1 MAAKINPRAFH
12 FSKFKVRAKYQL
24 LKEIVIEGEIIAE
37 SGIMVG
43 ASSGALEIGGTDK
56 QVVRNPLN
64 KMPYIPGSSLKGK
77 MRSLLEL
84 NEGTIG
90 EDRGNYGPTL
100 NEANLAAQLF
110 GFIKDKSSKSDKQ
123 QPSRLIV
130 RDGEMTNSGKFTNTE
145 LLYTEVKAE
154 NSIDR
159 VTSAANPRFFERV
172 PKGARFKMSMTLNIF
187 DGDRF
192 PEQKLLESVF
202 RSLRLVQDDYLGGGG
217 SRGNGQISFSIT
229 NIWGRDKDYYEGHKS
244 NGKSLNDLIPPD
256 LK

>member
-1 MAAKINPRAFH
+1 MAVKHQLNRKI
-12 FSKFKVRAKYQL
+12 
-24 LKEIVIEGEIIAE
+24 IIEGKIIAE

-56 QVVRNPLN
+56 QVVRNPIN

-84 NEGTIG
+84 NEGTLG
-90 EDRGNYGPTL
+90 EDNGNYGPTL
-100 NEANLAAQLF
+100 NEAHLAAQLF
-110 GFIKDKSSKSDKQ
+110 GFIKDKKTKSDKQ

-130 RDGEMTNSGKFTNTE
+130 RDAEMTNSSKFTNTE

-172 PKGARFKMSMTLNIF
+172 PKGAEFKMNMTLNIF
-187 DGDRF
+187 EKDLF
-192 PEQKLLESVF
+192 NEKELLNALF
-202 RSLRLVQDDYLGGGG
+202 RAMRLVQDDYLGGGG
-217 SRGNGQISFSIT
+217 SRGNGQISFSIK
-229 NIWGRDKDYYEGHKS
+229 NIWSRDKAYYETKS
-244 NGKSLNDLIPPD
+244 GEGSSKNEEIPSDLT
-256 LK
+256 